1 MTSTPAPTVNPK
13 SCLLQIVV
21 LIVVFAAIMGYCA
34 YRDSLRTPEQR
45 AAAETRSNLYDA
57 KYWGRL
63 VAPRVFET
71 GLLAPSTAKY
81 PEDRIVFVAL
91 GNDRY
96 RLSGVVDAQNGFGAM
111 VRMDWELTYMY
122 YPKTSKGELVLA
134 LLDGSVIDID

>member
-13 SCLLQIVV
+13 SCLLQLAV
-21 LIVVFAAIMGYCA
+21 LITFFTVMIIYA
-34 YRDSLRTPEQR
+34 YYASRMTPEQR